1 MDVAR
6 LKSSFAQIAMHG
18 DEVPLHFYSDLFL
31 KHPEARQMFPVSM
44 RAQRDHLVDA
54 LVKIVASVDAASD
67 LTTFLQDLGRD
78 HRKFGALAE
87 HYDAVGESLLATFA
101 HFSGEAW
108 DADLEA
114 DWKGA
119 YQLIATVMTAAAQED
134 ERHRPGYWTGTV
146 LAQERKAF
154 DIAALTVRTEPWL
167 EYLPGQSVAIESPLR
182 PRLWRYY
189 SMANAPRA
197 DGTVEF
203 HVRLIDGGAMS
214 MALTSAIAAGDQ
226 VRLGPP
232 VGALRLDT
240 RSGRDILMVAGSTG
254 LAPLKAILEQVA
266 GLRQHPRVHLFFG
279 ARNPDGLYDL
289 ASLEKLAAEPSCPS
303 CRLLPEPTRRRCG
316 LDSPVTSGRFRMSW
330 PATVAGP
337 LTTGTWPGQKRWS
350 RTARHAWPAQERRQ
364 IRYMLRTSAG
374 ASHDNGCVVRRTE
387 KAHPRPDAGG
397 RLSLIPL
404 GPAGV

>member
-1 MDVAR
+1 LDVAR

-31 KHPEARQMFPVSM
+31 KHPETRQMFPVSM
-44 RAQRDHLVDA
+44 RAQRAHLVDA
-54 LVKIVASVDAASD
+54 LGTIVSSVDAADD
-67 LTTFLQDLGRD
+67 LTAFLQDLGRD
-78 HRKFGALAE
+78 HRKFGAIAE
-87 HYDAVGESLLATFA
+87 HYDAVGDSLLATFA
-101 HFSGEAW
+101 HFSGQAW

-119 YQLIATVMTAAAQED
+119 YELIATVMIGAAQED
-134 ERHRPGYWTGTV
+134 EKHRPAYWTGTV
-146 LAQERKAF
+146 LARERKAF

-203 HVRLIDGGAMS
+203 HVRQIDGGAMS
-214 MALTSAIAAGDQ
+214 MSLTASIAAGDQ

-279 ARNPDGLYDL
+279 ARSPDGLYDL
-289 ASLEKLAAEPSCPS
+289 ASLEKLAAEHYWLTVVPVVSS
-303 CRLLPEPTRRRCG
+303 AARADAEALRARFAGHIGTLPDVVARYG
-316 LDSPVTSGRFRMSW
+316 NWSAHDVYL
-330 PATVAGP
+330 AGP
-337 LTTGTWPGQKRWS
+337 TQMVQDCSARLTGAGTPADQLHVEDFGWS
-350 RTARHAWPAQERRQ
+350 QP
-364 IRYMLRTSAG
+364 
-374 ASHDNGCVVRRTE
+374 
-387 KAHPRPDAGG
+387 
-397 RLSLIPL
+397 
-404 GPAGV
+404 